1 LNGLN
6 LYSKIEQFL
15 DFQAEVEELYD
26 AFLKICEELNVKK
39 VIDIGCGQGNFLLSL
54 EAVGIKAFG
63 TDLSS
68 EQIKVCKEKELNV
81 ACIDIADVKETFDCA
96 TAIFDVL
103 NYMDKQSLEKFVKD
117 TYNLLSVGGYFI
129 FDVNTLYGFEEVA
142 QGSLNINLEGKFIAI
157 DAFFEDKKLTT
168 NIVLFSK
175 QGDETYTKEEDFITQ
190 YYHEKNAI
198 KKLLTKS
205 GFEIKQIIN
214 FHLHDDDKADKLIF
228 ICQK

>member
-1 LNGLN
+1 MNGLN

>member
-1 LNGLN
+1 MNGLN
-6 LYSKIEQFL
+6 LYSKIEKDL

-26 AFLKICEELNVKK
+26 AFLKICEELAVKK

-54 EAVGIKAFG
+54 EASGMEAFG

-175 QGDETYTKEEDFITQ
+175 KGDETYTKEEDFITQ

-214 FHLHDDDKADKLIF
+214 FHLHSDDKADKLIF

>member
-6 LYSKIEQFL
+6 LYSKIEKDL

-26 AFLKICEELNVKK
+26 AFLKICEELAVKK

-54 EAVGIKAFG
+54 EASGMEAFG

>member
-6 LYSKIEQFL
+6 LYSKIEKDL

-26 AFLKICEELNVKK
+26 AFLKICEELAVKK

-54 EAVGIKAFG
+54 EASGMEAFG

-175 QGDETYTKEEDFITQ
+175 KGDETYTKEEDFITQ

>member
-1 LNGLN
+1 MNGLN
-6 LYSKIEQFL
+6 LYSKIEKDL

-26 AFLKICEELNVKK
+26 AFLKICEELAVKK

-54 EAVGIKAFG
+54 EASGMEAFG

-81 ACIDIADVKETFDCA
+81 ACIDIAYVKETFDCA

-175 QGDETYTKEEDFITQ
+175 KGDETYTKEEDFITQ

>member
-1 LNGLN
+1 MNGLN
-6 LYSKIEQFL
+6 LYSKIEKDL

-26 AFLKICEELNVKK
+26 AFLKICEELAVKK

-54 EAVGIKAFG
+54 EASGMEAFG

-117 TYNLLSVGGYFI
+117 TYNLLSVGGHFI

-175 QGDETYTKEEDFITQ
+175 KGDETYTKEEDFITQ